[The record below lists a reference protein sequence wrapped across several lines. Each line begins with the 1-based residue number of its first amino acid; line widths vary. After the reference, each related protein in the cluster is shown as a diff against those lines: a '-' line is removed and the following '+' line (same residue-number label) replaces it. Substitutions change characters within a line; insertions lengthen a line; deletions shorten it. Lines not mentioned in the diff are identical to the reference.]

1 MKGMMRENRCK
12 IVGLMA
18 CTARRGVIGRQGKI
32 PWNIPKEMQHFQR
45 MTAAS
50 IVIMGRRTFE
60 EMSGLELME
69 KRVGVV
75 VSSRLA
81 AAAGQRED
89 TRLCFLRRSA
99 ERSSRN
105 DDSGAL
111 QAGDA
116 VVATCVRDFVDRVFP
131 SVVKRA
137 VVQADKSFLIGGN
150 DLASEML
157 EMGLVDEFIL
167 SLIEQVRLPLQLLWA
182 LVSMAGWL
190 LQKSLQSL
198 FSVSLLCLSHLPH
211 HPLTGIFWR
220 HLPQLSTSFA
230 GKVCAHPA

>member
-1 MKGMMRENRCK
+1 MVNRCK

-18 CTARRGVIGRQGKI
+18 CTARHGVIGRQGKI

-50 IVIMGRRTFE
+50 VVIMGRRTFD
-60 EMSGLELME
+60 EMCGLALME
-69 KRVGVV
+69 RRVGVV

-99 ERSSRN
+99 ERSSSN
-105 DDSGAL
+105 DDSGPL

-116 VVATCVRDFVDRVFP
+116 VVATCVRDFMDRVFP
-131 SVVKRA
+131 AVVKR
-137 VVQADKSFLIGGN
+137 VPSVQAEKAFLIGGN

-157 EMGLVDEFIL
+157 EVGLVDEFIL
-167 SLIEQVRLPLQLLWA
+167 SLIEQV
-182 LVSMAGWL
+182 
-190 LQKSLQSL
+190 
-198 FSVSLLCLSHLPH
+198 CLSSPGFVGACQHCRMAIAEI
-211 HPLTGIFWR
+211 T
-220 HLPQLSTSFA
+220 
-230 GKVCAHPA
+230 